1 MAIAVSPNWRNFG
14 LQWFG
19 ACVATKLL
27 QLIFDG
33 FAGMFASMAGLDRP
47 AFLLALVVFRPIGAA
62 LGGWV
67 QWLVL
72 RQWLL
77 ALRPWV
83 LATSLGSAIALVVV
97 NLLWGLTLA
106 PSPAGAMGAFA
117 PPISVL
123 PQFVFEGIYGLVLG
137 VAQWLVL
144 KTKVS
149 QAGGWILASAVG
161 FLLTSVGTGLLQQI
175 LGPLG
180 LDVSQGAWNPFFWA
194 IAAISAALYAALTG
208 GFLVWRLRQRP
219 PQA

>member
-33 FAGMFASMAGLDRP
+33 FAGAFASMAGLDRP
-47 AFLLALVVFRPIGAA
+47 AFLLALVVFRLISGA
-62 LGGWV
+62 LGGLV

-97 NLLWGLTLA
+97 NLLWSLTLA
-106 PSPAGAMGAFA
+106 PSPVGPMGAFA
-117 PPISVL
+117 PPMSVL
-123 PQFVFEGIYGLVLG
+123 PQFLFEGIYGLVLG

-161 FLLTSVGTGLLQQI
+161 FLLTSVGTGLLQQL

-194 IAAISAALYAALTG
+194 IAAISLALYAALTG
-208 GFLVWRLRQRP
+208 GFLIWNLRQRP
-219 PQA
+219 SQV